1 MKKTHAYLKKLKKNN
16 NKEWFDAHRAVFD
29 EAREEFTGLVEEV
42 IRGIAKFDKEIGG
55 LDAKKSLFRIN
66 RDVRFSKDKTP
77 YKTNFAAD
85 MSPGG
90 KNSSRPGYYIS
101 ARPGEYYLAGGTY
114 MPTPAQLAAIRQEI
128 DYNFKEFQKI
138 LADKKFK
145 KYFGG
150 IADEGKLVNPPK
162 GYEKDN
168 PAVEILKNKHFILV
182 HEVPEKIALSPKFGK
197 YAAEAFTA
205 MYPFILFLRRAVEDH
220 S

>member
-1 MKKTHAYLKKLKKNN
+1 MKKTHAYLKKLNRHNSKD
-16 NKEWFDAHRAVFD
+16 WFDAHRAEFD
-29 EAREEFTGLVEEV
+29 DARAEFTELVQDV
-42 IRGIAKFDKEIGG
+42 IVGIGKFDKEIGG

-66 RDVRFSKDKTP
+66 RDIRFSKDKTP

-90 KNSSRPGYYIS
+90 KQSSRPGYYLS

-114 MPTPAQLAAIRQEI
+114 MPTPEQLASIRQEI

-138 LADKKFK
+138 LSDKKFK

-150 IADEGKLVNPPK
+150 IADEGRLVNPPK

-168 PAVEILKNKHFILV
+168 PAIEILKNKHFILV
-182 HEVPEKIALSPKFGK
+182 HEVPEKIALSPKFAK
-197 YAAEAFTA
+197 YASEVFKA
-205 MYPFILFLRRAVEDH
+205 MHPFILFLRRAVNDH